1 MCLFH
6 SGLLAVFVVCSTS
19 ERKPS
24 QSFLGGLGE
33 LPFFFPFCVCVYV
46 RPKVNIVL
54 RSYSPHFL
62 RQELAEPGA
71 HRFGYMVSQQASGRL
86 MLAQQVPYQVS
97 HFLGLQRPYFS
108 NYASL

>member
-6 SGLLAVFVVCSTS
+6 GGLLAVFVVCSTS
-19 ERKPS
+19 ERTPS
-24 QSFLGGLGE
+24 QS
-33 LPFFFPFCVCVYV
+33 FFFPFCVCVYV

-54 RSYSPHFL
+54 RSYSPPHFL

-71 HRFGYMVSQQASGRL
+71 QRFGYMVSQQASGIL

-97 HFLGLQRPYFS
+97 HFLGLRRPYFS
-108 NYASL
+108 NHASL